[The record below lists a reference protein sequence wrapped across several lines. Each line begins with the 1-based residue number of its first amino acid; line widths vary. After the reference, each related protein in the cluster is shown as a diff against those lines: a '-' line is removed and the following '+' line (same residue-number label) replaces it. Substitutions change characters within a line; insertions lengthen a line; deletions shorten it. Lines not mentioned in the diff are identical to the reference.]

1 VATPF
6 TGQLTGLPAG
16 TTIHYRAVAVSDFGT
31 FAGADQTLTTSSVGT
46 PPPAVGSVTVGRA
59 KVSGNSASVRV
70 TCTGAAGAQCNLSL
84 GMTVT
89 ETFRG
94 HKLVAVAARVRHKV
108 VGVGSATL
116 ALTAGHAQTV
126 RISLNGQGRKL
137 LASRHVLK
145 VKLVVTEALGN
156 GQSATVSAQTVT
168 FKTHTHRH
176 GSH

>member
-1 VATPF
+1 M
-6 TGQLTGLPAG
+6 
-16 TTIHYRAVAVSDFGT
+16 SDFGT

-46 PPPAVGSVTVGRA
+46 PPPPVGSVIIGRA
-59 KVSGNSASVRV
+59 KVSGNTASVRV

-94 HKLVAVAARVRHKV
+94 HKLLAVTARVRHKV
-108 VGVGSATL
+108 LSVGSATA
-116 ALTAGHAQTV
+116 ALTAGSAQTV

-137 LASRHVLK
+137 LASRHLLK

-156 GQSATVSAQTVT
+156 GQSSTVSAQTVT
-168 FKTHTHRH
+168 FKARSH
-176 GSH
+176 GHGHH